1 MEDCSELARGTLIS
15 TEPVKTRS
23 IIKRIFVI
31 HKKETWIF

>member
-1 MEDCSELARGTLIS
+1 MEDRPKLARGSLI
-15 TEPVKTRS
+15 TIKPVKTRS